1 MKTLIDFMRHGE
13 PVGGRRYRGK
23 CDDPLSDTGWAQM
36 RAAVS
41 AACPWQAVVSSPLL
55 RCAEFAAELG
65 EQHRLPVTRDERFA
79 ELGYGDWEGKTSA
92 EIEAAS
98 PGAILR
104 YRRDPLHCRP
114 AGAENLD
121 EFVARFGAAWRDL
134 LDAHA
139 GRHVLVVAHAGVIRM
154 ALAHALGIPL
164 ANMFRIEAAY
174 AGLTRF
180 KIEGRGDDAVVS
192 LVFHGGRP

>member
-23 CDDPLSDTGWAQM
+23 CDDPLSETGWAQM
-36 RAAVS
+36 RGAVS
-41 AACPWQAVVSSPLL
+41 GACPWDAIVSSPLL

-65 EQHRLPVTRDERFA
+65 GQRQLPVTLDERLA
-79 ELGYGDWEGKTSA
+79 ELGYGAWEGKTSA
-92 EIEAAS
+92 EIEAVS
-98 PGAILR
+98 PGALLR
-104 YRRDPLHCRP
+104 YRRNPVQCRP
-114 AGAENLD
+114 ADAENLD
-121 EFVARFGAAWRDL
+121 EFVARFSAAWRAIL
-134 LDAHA
+134 AAHA

-154 ALAHALGIPL
+154 ALAHALDIPL
-164 ANMFRIEAAY
+164 NNMFRIEAAY

-180 KIEGRGDDAVVS
+180 KIEGNGDEAVVS

>member
-23 CDDPLSDTGWAQM
+23 TDDPLSETGWAQM
-36 RAAVS
+36 RAAVND
-41 AACPWQAVVSSPLL
+41 ACPWQALVASPLR

-65 EQHRLPVTRDERFA
+65 QRCQLPLVLDERLA

-92 EIEAAS
+92 EIEAADH
-98 PGAILR
+98 GAIFR

-114 AGAENLD
+114 AGAEDLD
-121 EFVARFGAAWRDL
+121 EFVARFGAAWQDL
-134 LDAHA
+134 LAGHT
-139 GRHVLVVAHAGVIRM
+139 GRHILVVAHAGVIRM

-164 ANMFRIEAAY
+164 QHMFRIEVAY

-180 KIEGRGDDAVVS
+180 KIEGKGDDAVVS